1 MNYANDHIRNVLIAG
16 HGGAGKTS
24 LAEALLFTAKS
35 TDRLGRVEDGNTVCD
50 YDPEEAKR
58 RASLS
63 LAVAPVEY
71 DGVKINLIDTPGLFD
86 FELGLHE
93 GIRAAESVLITV
105 SGRSG
110 LTVGA
115 QKAYKLALKHG
126 KSRMIYISKID
137 AEHADFYKVFE
148 ELKAEFGPSIC
159 PVVVPIEQ
167 AGGRV
172 FVNLIESKAYS
183 YVNGTARE
191 VPMPKYGHREDG
203 LIEAMR
209 EAVAETDHAGTLRLL
224 HCAGGYGHGAALH
237 QKAAAQRSAR
247 RWVRCG
253 GPRRKR
259 SGDRLRGERPA
270 VRICI
275 QNSSRPVCG

>member
-1 MNYANDHIRNVLIAG
+1 
-16 HGGAGKTS
+16 
-24 LAEALLFTAKS
+24 
-35 TDRLGRVEDGNTVCD
+35 
-50 YDPEEAKR
+50 
-58 RASLS
+58 
-63 LAVAPVEY
+63 
-71 DGVKINLIDTPGLFD
+71 
-86 FELGLHE
+86 
-93 GIRAAESVLITV
+93 
-105 SGRSG
+105 
-110 LTVGA
+110 
-115 QKAYKLALKHG
+115 
-126 KSRMIYISKID
+126 MIYISKID

-209 EAVAETDHAGTLRLL
+209 EAVAETDD
-224 HCAGGYGHGAALH
+224 ALMEKFFEGEPFT
-237 QKAAAQRSAR
+237 QEELTEGVRVGVKTAPSRRYSAAAPLRWRVRTWCCATSKSCCPARAR